1 MSDLGICRDSLAFLG
16 FTTTYKTR
24 GDCQT
29 TRKSYKTS
37 HSVGWIVGWK
47 KASMLILSGSF
58 PQPHL

>member
-1 MSDLGICRDSLAFLG
+1 MGLTSHDFGVDVCYDSLAFLG

-37 HSVGWIVGWK
+37 HSVGWFVGWK
-47 KASMLILSGSF
+47 KSF
-58 PQPHL
+58 NVDFER